1 MVRPGASIMIAFLR
15 RGAPAAVLVALVAC
29 SSGEATTSS
38 TGSGGTSTT
47 SGSTTSAS
55 ASSGTGGTSGSVDPP
70 PAGDTTYAAVTAAQA
85 FLATLDATQKAAVS
99 FAFTDDAQRTHWS
112 NFPTGIFQR
121 NGVKLGNMTAAQQEA
136 TFAML
141 AAILSPKGYQ
151 QVVDT
156 VNADEALKQSTSGGM
171 LVFGR
176 DEYFVSIL
184 GTPSATSPW
193 MVQFGGHH
201 LAINATIVGADITL
215 APSLTGAQPA
225 SYVLNGATIRPQG
238 VEIDRAFELVNAL
251 DATQKAKAVIGSM
264 YIDLVLGPGQDGKV
278 LAPEGIQAST
288 LTAAQQALLL
298 QVIADRV
305 EILNLEDAALR
316 MAEIKA
322 TLADTYFAW
331 SGPTT
336 AGSAAYYRVTGPTLA
351 IEYSPQSL
359 GGAATDHTHAMYRD
373 PTNDYGKA
381 LIK

>member
-1 MVRPGASIMIAFLR
+1 MIAFLR
-15 RGAPAAVLVALVAC
+15 RGAPAAVLVALMAC
-29 SSGEATTSS
+29 SSSETTTSS
-38 TGSGGTSTT
+38 TGGGGTGGSSGTSTT
-47 SGSTTSAS
+47 GSGGTGGGTTSTS
-55 ASSGTGGTSGSVDPP
+55 GGTGGTVDPP
-70 PAGDTTYAAVTAAQA
+70 PAGDATYAAVTAAQG
-85 FLATLDATQKAAVS
+85 FLATLDAAQTKAVS
-99 FAFTDDAQRTHWS
+99 FAFSDDAQRTHWS
-112 NFPTGIFQR
+112 NFPTGSSSATASSS
-121 NGVKLGNMTAAQQEA
+121 GDMTAAQRDA
-136 TFAML
+136 VFAML

-156 VNADEALKQSTSGGM
+156 VNADEALKQSSGGGM

-176 DEYFVSIL
+176 DQYYVSIL
-184 GTPSATSPW
+184 GTPSATGPW

-225 SYVLNGATIRPQG
+225 SYVLNGVTIRPQG
-238 VEIDRAFELVNAL
+238 IELDRAFELVNAL
-251 DATQKAKAVIGSM
+251 DASQKAKAVIGSM
-264 YIDLVLGPGQDGKV
+264 YIDLVLGPGKDGMV
-278 LAPEGIQAST
+278 LAPEGIQASA

-298 QVIADRV
+298 QLIADRV

-359 GGAATDHTHAMYRD
+359 GEAATNHTHAMYRD

>member
-1 MVRPGASIMIAFLR
+1 MIAFLR
-15 RGAPAAVLVALVAC
+15 RGAPIAVLAALVAC
-29 SSGEATTSS
+29 SSSETTGSTGGSSSGGAASTTTTSTGGTGG
-38 TGSGGTSTT
+38 TGSSTT
-47 SGSTTSAS
+47 T
-55 ASSGTGGTSGSVDPP
+55 SSGTGGSVDPP
-70 PAGDTTYAAVTAAQA
+70 PAGDATYGAVTAAQG
-85 FLATLDATQKAAVS
+85 FLATLDAAQKKAVS
-99 FAFTDDAQRTHWS
+99 FTFSDDAQRAHWS

-121 NGVKLGNMTAAQQEA
+121 NGVKIGDMTTAQQDA
-136 TFAML
+136 MFAML

-156 VNADEALKQSTSGGM
+156 VNADEALKQSSGGGM

-176 DEYFVSIL
+176 DQYYVSIL

-225 SYVLNGATIRPQG
+225 SYVLNGVTIRPQG
-238 VEIDRAFELVNAL
+238 IELDRAFELVNAL
-251 DATQKAKAVIGSM
+251 DASQKAKAVIGSM
-264 YIDLVLGPGQDGKV
+264 YIDLVLGPGKDGMV

-298 QVIADRV
+298 QLIADRV

-331 SGPTT
+331 SGPT
-336 AGSAAYYRVTGPTLA
+336 AAESAAYYRVTGPTLA

-359 GGAATDHTHAMYRD
+359 GGEAATNHTHAMYRD

>member
-1 MVRPGASIMIAFLR
+1 MIAFLR
-15 RGAPAAVLVALVAC
+15 RGVPAALLATLVAC
-29 SSGEATTSS
+29 SSSETT
-38 TGSGGTSTT
+38 TSTT
-47 SGSTTSAS
+47 SGAGGTGATTSTDATT
-55 ASSGTGGTSGSVDPP
+55 SGTTSTGGAGGGTVDPP
-70 PAGDTTYAAVTAAQA
+70 PAGDATYAAVTAAQA
-85 FLATLDATQKAAVS
+85 FLATLDAAQTKAIS
-99 FAFTDDAQRTHWS
+99 FAFSDDAQRTHWS
-112 NFPTGIFQR
+112 NFPTGIFTR
-121 NGVKLGNMTAAQQEA
+121 NGVKLGNMTAAQQTA
-136 TFAML
+136 AFDML

-156 VNADEALKQSTSGGM
+156 VNADEALKASSGGGM
-171 LVFGR
+171 LTFGR

-238 VEIDRAFELVNAL
+238 IELDRAFELVNAL
-251 DATQKAKAVIGSM
+251 DATQKTKAVLGATF
-264 YIDLVLGPGQDGKV
+264 IDLVLGPGKDGMV
-278 LAPEGIQAST
+278 LANEGIQAST
-288 LTAAQQALLL
+288 LTPTQQALLL
-298 QVIADRV
+298 QLIADRV
-305 EILNLEDAALR
+305 EILNLEDAAPR
-316 MAEIKA
+316 MAQIKA

-331 SGPTT
+331 YGPTT

-351 IEYSPQSL
+351 IEYSPQQM
-359 GGAATDHTHAMYRD
+359 GGSATDHTHAMYRD

>member
-1 MVRPGASIMIAFLR
+1 MIAFLR
-15 RGAPAAVLVALVAC
+15 RGAPVAVLAALVAC
-29 SSGEATTSS
+29 SSSETTTSS
-38 TGSGGTSTT
+38 SGGGGSSSSSSSSGGAVSTST
-47 SGSTTSAS
+47 
-55 ASSGTGGTSGSVDPP
+55 SSGTGGTGGTVDPP
-70 PAGDTTYAAVTAAQA
+70 PAGDATYAAVTAAQG
-85 FLATLDATQKAAVS
+85 FLTTLDATQKSAVS

-121 NGVKLGNMTAAQQEA
+121 NGVKIGDMTAAQQEA
-136 TFAML
+136 MFAMI

-156 VNADEALKQSTSGGM
+156 VNADEALKQSSGGGM

-176 DEYFVSIL
+176 DQYYVSIL
-184 GTPSATSPW
+184 GTPSVTSPW

-238 VEIDRAFELVNAL
+238 IELDRAFELVNAL
-251 DATQKAKAVIGSM
+251 DAAQQAKASIGAA
-264 YIDLVLGPGQDGKV
+264 YIDLVLGPGKDGMV

-298 QVIADRV
+298 QLIADRV

-331 SGPTT
+331 SGPTA
-336 AGSAAYYRVTGPTLA
+336 AGSAAYYRVTGPTIA
-351 IEYSPQSL
+351 IEYSPQAM
-359 GGAATDHTHAMYRD
+359 GGSATDHTHAMYRD

-381 LIK
+381 LTK

>member
-1 MVRPGASIMIAFLR
+1 
-15 RGAPAAVLVALVAC
+15 
-29 SSGEATTSS
+29 
-38 TGSGGTSTT
+38 
-47 SGSTTSAS
+47 
-55 ASSGTGGTSGSVDPP
+55 
-70 PAGDTTYAAVTAAQA
+70 
-85 FLATLDATQKAAVS
+85 
-99 FAFTDDAQRTHWS
+99 
-112 NFPTGIFQR
+112 
-121 NGVKLGNMTAAQQEA
+121 
-136 TFAML
+136 
-141 AAILSPKGYQ
+141 
-151 QVVDT
+151 
-156 VNADEALKQSTSGGM
+156 VNADEALKQSSGGGM

-176 DEYFVSIL
+176 AEYFVSIL
-184 GTPSATSPW
+184 GAPSATSPW

-238 VEIDRAFELVNAL
+238 IELDRAFELVNAL
-251 DATQKAKAVIGSM
+251 DASQKAKAIIGAM
-264 YIDLVLGPGQDGKV
+264 YTDLVLGPGKDGMV

-288 LTAAQQALLL
+288 LTAPQQAQLL
-298 QVIADRV
+298 QLIADRV

-351 IEYSPQSL
+351 IEYSPQGM
-359 GGAATDHTHAMYRD
+359 GGNAADHTHAMYRD